1 MKRRQRVAAL
11 LAVIMMLSYVNVF
24 ADMQERL
31 PVGGLDYVQVSHT
44 SNDNGENILPSA
56 QVSFTKVKNE
66 HNPPVAGDNHTTEFY
81 DLLLTDSLGEKA
93 EGSISQAEANKTPG
107 DKATIKLEDYLEDRN
122 EFKNGRLYELK
133 VQPGHNHVSDDGE
146 RWTKAPLNSA
156 TKDPVK
162 YFVTDLNTIAREKE
176 DNIEVVW
183 EYIPGATYKL
193 VYIAKEANNKNEVD
207 GVENNVAGV
216 GSNSVTLKAND
227 MNVFTEGGIRKVKF
241 TIDDTIPGQKYS
253 AYVIVTGISGTFI
266 KDSWSNVGVNTT
278 TPKIAHATRS
288 IKLNITNIGKN
299 RIELSWNVR
308 SWMTSEIEMVKIWR
322 KVEGERNYTLIGTMN
337 NADLT
342 ATDTGRFEHD
352 EPKKTSLYYVEFFI
366 KGESNTIKTNEEPY
380 VPYELREQ
388 PLKPQVPE
396 PFNSSISLEELS
408 TTKNNYLVKNDDV
421 TVDKM
426 KDNTFHTK
434 SLSPL
439 QVQLVWDAPMKKNE
453 NGKTVPEHEMLY
465 DIWVTESNEQLDDTA
480 TKPILENFS
489 IPEGQDDSLIKT
501 QASKEVVGFKTLLTQ
516 YTTNTG
522 SVRNLL
528 SNKTYYIKIVAKRD
542 YSGTLVE
549 SQPTVVAITIDKNG
563 DISKPPVLA
572 KPPLRVQEGGI
583 EQNAITIEWLE
594 KWYEIKAKDPSKYSA
609 DDKEYFLAKMWN
621 SVVYTGG
628 IPHIKFKA
636 GDNLTEHRLINENE
650 LKAVKSVTP
659 NYGTDYEDRE
669 VNLGEDV
676 KYEVKPIL
684 YDDVIAVLKEESPE
698 VTTSGAIGIEKWIIE
713 NESDSI
719 DGWTT
724 ITPSDV
730 NHNDGLP
737 WKDYKVA
744 GLKANTRYVILIRA
758 YRTLEDGTKLMQTFP
773 SFVIATTDSDFKE
786 PEAKPMVPVLNPNG
800 VTDSSVSVWWQYNE
814 DFNYEIVYSRL
825 DDPEAAISW
834 PVEISTVPGED
845 NYVSNGAKAQVTITG
860 LMPETT
866 YNVWIKAKQKV
877 GIEKSAWS
885 NPVTQTTLS
894 IEKPDV
900 PRGLGPAAYQS
911 ILEIGQDFAPVTG
924 DYITVEWLKDVEDVA
939 DVEATDKGLKTY
951 SYVLEFANN
960 PEFLD
965 AIVVNTSDAG
975 EGSYEVLA
983 KNMVK
988 FTGLDANKPY
998 YVRVKTVL
1006 TFTDPES
1013 KREIVKE
1020 SDFCA
1025 TVRIMTKTSDGE
1037 YDGGDNDNI
1046 VIYPEAIVDS
1056 YTNGVWTKEIVDT
1069 AKIISQIQNSNN
1081 YFLSVTMENYKNKY
1095 DADIRRLKMPKN
1107 IVDAL
1112 INQGMALKVITN
1124 VGIYEI
1130 PGKTL
1135 RFYSNQYSARDMVQ
1149 FDFTKATTTNLSAIG
1164 RSYPETFVKGERFAV
1179 MFRGSNKN
1187 TVVQKLDD
1195 YMKVKLKLELVGQYN
1210 FANINTYMYSYNTN
1224 TWSKQNPVIETQT
1237 DSYFVY
1243 STPYTGLHVLYERVT
1258 TTSSSNTTYIMN
1270 ELKAAYDIRG
1280 LGEIYSKQD
1289 YVEGNQYIQLLMGI
1303 AQNKSSIDLTAS
1315 VTNDLRNK
1323 ARTSGIYISQ
1333 SSGMVTKEQAIAGVV
1348 KLYEL
1353 KQGYQVKPSKVTLTG
1368 VSSTYKDA
1376 VGKAY
1381 ALGLIDETINPSGKI
1396 TYSELCDWIIQV
1408 IE

>member
-1 MKRRQRVAAL
+1 MKKRQKIATAL
-11 LAVIMMLSYVNVF
+11 AGIMLLSPINVF

-31 PVGGLDYVQVSHT
+31 PVNGLDYIKVSHT
-44 SNDNGENILPSA
+44 SNDSDENILPSA
-56 QVSFTKVKNE
+56 QVSFTKVDNV
-66 HNPPVAGDNHTTEFY
+66 HSTPVVGDNHATEFY
-81 DLLLTDSLGEKA
+81 DFLLTDSLGEKA
-93 EGSISQAEANKTPG
+93 EGSISASEANKSPG
-107 DKATIKLEDYLEDRN
+107 EKVTVNLESYLENRN

-133 VQPGHNHVSDDGE
+133 IQPGHYHVTENGE

-162 YFVTDLNTIAREKE
+162 YFVTDLNTIARET
-176 DNIEVVW
+176 DDSIEVVW

-216 GSNSVTLKAND
+216 GSNSVTLKASE
-227 MNVFTEGGIRKVKF
+227 MSVFTEGGVKKVKY

-253 AYVIVTGISGTFI
+253 AYVMVTGISSTFL
-266 KDSWSNVGVNTT
+266 KDSWSNVGVNTE
-278 TPKIAHATRS
+278 TPKIAHITRS
-288 IKLNITNIGKN
+288 IKLNIANIGKN

-322 KVEGERNYTLIGTMN
+322 KVEGERNYTLIGTMS
-337 NADLT
+337 NADLA

-352 EPKKTSLYYVEFFI
+352 EPKKNSWYYVEFFI
-366 KGESNTIKTNEEPY
+366 KGEGSTIKTNEALY

-396 PFNSSISLEELS
+396 PFNSSIPLEELA
-408 TTKNNYLVKNDDV
+408 TTKNSYLVKNDDV
-421 TVDKM
+421 TVDQM
-426 KDNTFHTK
+426 KDHTFHTK
-434 SLSPL
+434 SLNPL

-453 NGKTVPEHEMLY
+453 SGKAVPDYDLVY
-465 DIWVTESNEQLDDTA
+465 DIWVTESNEQLSDT
-480 TKPILENFS
+480 TIKPIVQDFS
-489 IPEGQDDSLIKT
+489 IREGQDDSLIKT
-501 QASKEVVGFKTLLTQ
+501 QASKEVVGFKTILTQ
-516 YTTNTG
+516 YINKSG
-522 SVRNLL
+522 DVKDLL

-542 YSGTLVE
+542 YSGTYVE
-549 SQPTVVAITIDKNG
+549 SQPTVVVITIDKKG

-583 EQNAITIEWLE
+583 KENAITIEWLE

-609 DDKEYFLAKMWN
+609 DADEYFLSKMWN

-628 IPHIKFKA
+628 IPEIKFKA
-636 GDNLTEHRLINENE
+636 GENLTEHRLINENE
-650 LKAVKSVTP
+650 LKAVRSAVS
-659 NYGTDYEDRE
+659 NYSNDYEDRE
-669 VNLGEDV
+669 VSLGEDI

-684 YDDVIAVLKEESPE
+684 YDDVILALKGD
-698 VTTSGAIGIEKWIIE
+698 TSNTGDIKIEKWIVE
-713 NESDSI
+713 NESNSV

-724 ITPSDV
+724 ITPGDV

-737 WKDYKVA
+737 WKDYQVE
-744 GLKANTRYVILIRA
+744 GLKANTRYIIMIRA
-758 YRTLEDGTKLMQTFP
+758 YRNLEDGTKLMQTIP
-773 SFVIATTDSDFKE
+773 SFVIATTDSGFE
-786 PEAKPMVPVLNPNG
+786 PPEAVPMVPVLNPNG

-825 DDPEAAISW
+825 EDPESAISW
-834 PVEISTVPGED
+834 PVDISTVPGEN

-860 LMPETT
+860 LMPDTT
-866 YNVWIKAKQKV
+866 YNVWIRAKQKKGDKV
-877 GIEKSAWS
+877 SAWS

-894 IEKPDV
+894 IEKPDA

-911 ILEIGQDFAPVTG
+911 ILELGKDFTPVTG
-924 DYITVEWLKDVEDVA
+924 DYITVEWLKDVEDI
-939 DVEATDKGLKTY
+939 EATDQSLKTY
-951 SYVLEFANN
+951 SYVVEFADN

-965 AIVVNTSDAG
+965 SIVMNTSDAG
-975 EGSYEVLA
+975 SGNYEVIA

-998 YVRVKTVL
+998 YVRVKTIL

-1046 VIYPEAIVDS
+1046 IIYPEAIVDT
-1056 YTNGVWTKEIVDT
+1056 YTNGIWTKEIVDT
-1069 AKIISQIQNSNN
+1069 AKIISQIQNSKH
-1081 YFLSVTMENYKNKY
+1081 YFLTVTMENYKNKY
-1095 DADIRRLKMPKN
+1095 DADVRRLKMPKN
-1107 IVDAL
+1107 VVDTL
-1112 INQGMALKVITN
+1112 INKGMALKVITN

-1130 PGKTL
+1130 PGKAL
-1135 RFYSNQYSARDMVQ
+1135 RVYSNQYSARDIVQ
-1149 FDFTKATTTNLSAIG
+1149 FDFTKAALLNIAAIG
-1164 RSYPETFVKGERFAV
+1164 RSYPESFIKGERFEV
-1179 MFRGSNKN
+1179 MFRGSTKN
-1187 TVVQKLDD
+1187 TAVQKLDD
-1195 YMKVKLKLELVGQYN
+1195 HMKVKLKLELVGQYN
-1210 FANINTYMYSYNTN
+1210 FDNMNTYTYSYYTN
-1224 TWSKQNPVIETQT
+1224 SWSKQNPVIETQT

-1243 STPYTGLHVLYERVT
+1243 STPYTGLHALYQRLT
-1258 TTSSSNTTYIMN
+1258 IASNTGSTYIMN

-1280 LGEIYSKQD
+1280 LGDIYFKQD
-1289 YVEGNQYIQLLMGI
+1289 YVYGNQYIQLLMGI
-1303 AQNKSSIDLTAS
+1303 AQNKSSIDLTES
-1315 VTNDLRNK
+1315 VTSDLKTK

-1333 SSGMVTKEQAIAGVV
+1333 STGTVTKEQALAGVV

-1353 KQGYQVKPSKVTLTG
+1353 KQGYQVKPSKVVFKG
-1368 VSSTYKDA
+1368 VSSTYKEA

>member
-11 LAVIMMLSYVNVF
+11 LAVIMMFSYVNVF

-66 HNPPVAGDNHTTEFY
+66 HNPPVTGDNHATEFY

-93 EGSISQAEANKTPG
+93 EGSISVVEANKTPG
-107 DKATIKLEDYLEDRN
+107 DKATINLEDYLEDRN

-162 YFVTDLNTIAREKE
+162 YFVTDLNTIARETE

-489 IPEGQDDSLIKT
+489 IAEGQDDSLIKT

-516 YTTNTG
+516 YTNKTG
-522 SVRNLL
+522 SVKNLL

-542 YSGTLVE
+542 YSGTYVE
-549 SQPTVVAITIDKNG
+549 SQPTVVAITIDKKG

-594 KWYEIKAKDPSKYSA
+594 KWYEIKAKDPSQYSA
-609 DDKEYFLAKMWN
+609 DADEYFLAKMWN

-628 IPHIKFKA
+628 IPEIKFKA
-636 GDNLTEHRLINENE
+636 GQNLTEHRLINENE
-650 LKAVKSVTP
+650 LKAVKAAVPDYSA
-659 NYGTDYEDRE
+659 NYEDRE
-669 VNLGEDV
+669 VSLGEDV

-684 YDDVIAVLKEESPE
+684 YDDVVLALKSD
-698 VTTSGAIGIEKWIIE
+698 TTSPSAIKIEKWIVE
-713 NESDSI
+713 NESDSVE
-719 DGWTT
+719 GWTT

-744 GLKANTRYVILIRA
+744 DLKANTRYVILIRA

-773 SFVIATTDSDFKE
+773 SFVIATTDSDFE
-786 PEAKPMVPVLNPNG
+786 QPEAIPMVPVLNPNG

-825 DDPEAAISW
+825 DNPESAISW

-860 LMPETT
+860 LMPDTT
-866 YNVWIKAKQKV
+866 YNVWIRAKQKKGDKV
-877 GIEKSAWS
+877 SAWS

-911 ILEIGQDFAPVTG
+911 ILEIGQDFMPVTG
-924 DYITVEWLKDVEDVA
+924 DYITVEWLKDVEDV
-939 DVEATDKGLKTY
+939 EATDESLKAY

-975 EGSYEVLA
+975 KGSYEVLA

-1025 TVRIMTKTSDGE
+1025 IVRIMTKTSDGE

-1069 AKIISQIQNSNN
+1069 AKIISQIQNANK
-1081 YFLSVTMENYKNKY
+1081 YFLTITMENYKNKY
-1095 DADIRRLKMPKN
+1095 DADVRRLKMPKN

-1130 PGKTL
+1130 PGKAL
-1135 RFYSNQYSARDMVQ
+1135 KIYSNQYSARDMVQ
-1149 FDFTKATTTNLSAIG
+1149 IDLTKATTTNLLAIG
-1164 RSYPETFVKGERFAV
+1164 RSYPEAFVKGERFAV

-1195 YMKVKLKLELVGQYN
+1195 YMKVKLKLELVGEYN

-1243 STPYTGLHVLYERVT
+1243 STPYTGLHALYERVT
-1258 TTSSSNTTYIMN
+1258 TTSSSSSTYVMD
-1270 ELKAAYDIRG
+1270 ELKATYDIRG
-1280 LGEIYSKQD
+1280 LGDIYFMQD
-1289 YVEGNQYIQLLMGI
+1289 YVYGNQYIQLVMGI

-1323 ARTSGIYISQ
+1323 ARTSGIYMSQ
-1333 SSGMVTKEQAIAGVV
+1333 GSGVVTKEQAIAGVV

-1381 ALGLIDETINPSGKI
+1381 ALGLIDETINPSGKV